1 MKIASKSSICR
12 NTCKPDMAGPERNK
26 RFCHWPRRCGQLSAT
41 VFCGHSK
48 LAADRG
54 RKQRV
59 YWESAQRLCGEKW
72 WKWVWSRVKQN
83 NFFVAKGTDCNCEIG
98 ISILKWAM
106 RLDFVA
112 RARNA
117 PKNIAIMKREGF
129 AAFADVAL
137 ELCEKLFYNDNNHE
151 IASGRKLKKRL
162 KTKASG
168 LCVKHARALFFSGC
182 RCCDPIGTLFAI
194 LTERVIM
201 DKIVQTKK

>member
-1 MKIASKSSICR
+1 MR
-12 NTCKPDMAGPERNK
+12 
-26 RFCHWPRRCGQLSAT
+26 
-41 VFCGHSK
+41 
-48 LAADRG
+48 
-54 RKQRV
+54 
-59 YWESAQRLCGEKW
+59 
-72 WKWVWSRVKQN
+72 QN

-98 ISILKWAM
+98 ISIMKWAM
-106 RLDFVA
+106 GLDFVA

-151 IASGRKLKKRL
+151 IASGRKLKKRV

-182 RCCDPIGTLFAI
+182 RCRDPIGTLFAI